1 MLLRMMKIVRVSPK
15 GWRTSLIFECKVT
28 VKNTKSFR
36 LRRFFLFLTKKNS
49 NFAYNFHIAH
59 YMAPRLHNI
68 TSHILHTLIVFV
80 LLVLVGCDGTRYVAD
95 GDYLLTSTHVTCEN
109 PRINLTTMDTYIRQ
123 RPNSKWLSS
132 LKMPLGFYSM
142 SGADTTKWI
151 NRTLRNWGQA
161 PVVYDSVLTARTV
174 EDITAAVRN
183 EGYLNAQVIPQLSAV
198 GKRMKVNYNIV
209 TGSPYVVRKIYY
221 NIDDPA
227 IDGLLA
233 DDDQLLDM
241 HSGQIFSVNQLGKNR
256 NRITD
261 YLNNHGYYLFNKEFI
276 SFDVDSSQMI
286 RTVDVTMNID
296 LYRRNNYQEYSPHPK
311 YRIRNVYFEGANTP
325 EFKLRPSVLEQNSF
339 IAPGA
344 PYSAADLQKT
354 YTRFSRLQAIRYTN
368 IHFDEN
374 PDSMYLDCHIQVS
387 PQKTHSI
394 QFQPEG
400 TNTAGDLGAAVS
412 LIYQN
417 RNVFHGS
424 ELLNVTARGAFEAI
438 RGLEGYQSHNYEEIG
453 LETSLAFPRFLFP
466 WMKKSFHRR
475 SSATSEILFSF
486 NRQNRPE
493 FQRRIF
499 TTAWRYKWS
508 NPQKHIQYK
517 VDAIDVNFISMPW
530 ISETF
535 KHDYLESESNRNAIL
550 RYNYEDLMIVKTGV
564 GFTYS
569 DRGRAVRL
577 NLETA
582 GNVLQFLASPLKFKK
597 NSEGQNTFLGIAYAQ
612 YVKGDA
618 DYTRLFALDDRSN
631 LAVHARLGVA
641 YPYGN
646 STILPFEKRY
656 FAGGSNS
663 VRGWSVRSL
672 GPGGYQRKDGRIDFI
687 NQTGDIKLEL
697 SAEMRSKLFWRF
709 QSAIFVDAGNIWTI
723 RKYEDQPDGQFKFDT
738 FMQQIAVAYGVGLR
752 LNFDYFVI
760 RLDMGMKA
768 VNPAYTTT
776 REHYPLVHP
785 RFSRDHAFHF
795 AVGFP
800 F

>member
-1 MLLRMMKIVRVSPK
+1 MAR
-15 GWRTSLIFECKVT
+15 
-28 VKNTKSFR
+28 R
-36 LRRFFLFLTKKNS
+36 LN
-49 NFAYNFHIAH
+49 
-59 YMAPRLHNI
+59 NI
-68 TSHILHTLIVFV
+68 TSHISYTLSVFV
-80 LLVLVGCDGTRYVAD
+80 LLALVGCDGTRYVAD
-95 GDYLLTSTHVTCEN
+95 GDCLLTSTHVSCEN

-132 LKMPLGFYSM
+132 LKVPLGFYSM

-151 NRTLRNWGQA
+151 NRTLRKWGQA
-161 PVVYDSVLTARTV
+161 PVVYDSILTARTV

-183 EGYLNAQVIPQLSAV
+183 EGYLNATVTPQLTQK
-198 GKRMKVNYNIV
+198 GKRIKVNYDIV
-209 TGSPYVVRKIYY
+209 TGSPYVVRKINYD
-221 NIDDPA
+221 IKDSVIGDMLVK
-227 IDGLLA
+227 DE
-233 DDDQLLDM
+233 QLLDM
-241 HSGQIFSVNQLGKNR
+241 HTGQIFSVNQLGRNR

-261 YLNNHGYYLFNKEFI
+261 YLNNHGYYQFNKEFI
-276 SFDVDSSQMI
+276 TFDVDSSQMN

-296 LYRRNNYQEYSPHPK
+296 LYRRNSYQEFSQHPLYSV
-311 YRIRNVYFEGANTP
+311 RNVYFEGANTP
-325 EFKLRPSVLEQNSF
+325 DFTLRRSVLEQNSF
-339 IAPGA
+339 IAPGK
-344 PYSAADLQKT
+344 PYSAADLQRT
-354 YTRFSRLQAIRYTN
+354 YTRFSRLQAVRYTN

-387 PQKTHSI
+387 PQKTNSI

-412 LIYQN
+412 LIYRN
-417 RNVFHGS
+417 RNIFHGS
-424 ELLNVTARGAFEAI
+424 ELLNVTARGAYEAI
-438 RGLEGYQSHNYEEIG
+438 RGLEGYQSHNYEEWG

-475 SSATSEILFSF
+475 SSATSEILFSY

-499 TTAWRYKWS
+499 TAAWRYKWN
-508 NPQKHIQYK
+508 NPRKHTQYK
-517 VDAIDVNFISMPW
+517 VDAIDINFISMPW

-535 KHDYLESESNRNAIL
+535 KHDYLDSVSNRNAIL
-550 RYNYEDLMIVKTGV
+550 RYNYENLMIMKAGI

-569 DRGRAVRL
+569 DKGKTIRL
-577 NLETA
+577 NLESA
-582 GNVLQFLASPLKFKK
+582 GNVLHLLSVPLKFRE
-597 NSEGQNTFLGIAYAQ
+597 NTEGQKTFVGIAYAQ
-612 YVKGDA
+612 YIKGDA

-631 LAVHARLGVA
+631 LAVHARLGIA

-646 STILPFEKRY
+646 SSILPFEKRY

-672 GPGGYQRKDGRIDFI
+672 GPGGYVRNDGRIDFI

-697 SAEMRSKLFWRF
+697 SAEMRSHLFWRF

-723 RKYEDQPDGQFKFDT
+723 RKYDDQPNGQFRFDT
-738 FMQQIAVAYGVGLR
+738 FMKQVAVAYGVGLR

-768 VNPAYTTT
+768 VNPAYTTS
-776 REHYPLVHP
+776 REHFPLVHP
-785 RFSRDHAFHF
+785 NFSRDHAFHF

>member
-1 MLLRMMKIVRVSPK
+1 M
-15 GWRTSLIFECKVT
+15 
-28 VKNTKSFR
+28 
-36 LRRFFLFLTKKNS
+36 
-49 NFAYNFHIAH
+49 YIAH
-59 YMAPRLHNI
+59 NMARCLNNI
-68 TSHILHTLIVFV
+68 TSHILYTIFVFV
-80 LLVLVGCDGTRYVAD
+80 LLALVGCDGTHYVAD
-95 GDYLLTSTHVTCEN
+95 GDYLLTSTHVSCEN

-132 LKMPLGFYSM
+132 LKVPLGFYSM
-142 SGADTTKWI
+142 SGVDTTKWI

-161 PVVYDSVLTARTV
+161 PVVYDSLLTARTV

-183 EGYLNAQVIPQLSAV
+183 EGYLNATVTPQLTKK
-198 GKRMKVNYNIV
+198 GKRIKVNYDIV
-209 TGSPYVVRKIYY
+209 TGSPYVVRKIKYD
-221 NIDDPA
+221 IKDP
-227 IDGLLA
+227 IIGDMLA
-233 DDDQLLDM
+233 KDEQLLDM
-241 HSGQIFSVNQLGKNR
+241 HTGQIFSVNQLGRNR

-261 YLNNHGYYLFNKEFI
+261 YLNNHGYYQFNKEFI
-276 SFDVDSSQMI
+276 TFDVDSSQMN
-286 RTVDVTMNID
+286 RMVDVTMNID
-296 LYRRNNYQEYSPHPK
+296 LYRRNSYQDFSLHPLYSV
-311 YRIRNVYFEGANTP
+311 RNVYFEGANTP
-325 EFKLRPSVLEQNSF
+325 DFTLRRSVLEQNSF
-339 IAPGA
+339 IASGK
-344 PYSAADLQKT
+344 PYSAADLQRT

-387 PQKTHSI
+387 PQKTNSI

-417 RNVFHGS
+417 RNIFHGS
-424 ELLNVTARGAFEAI
+424 ELLNVTARGAYEAI
-438 RGLEGYQSHNYEEIG
+438 RGLEGYQSHNYEEWG

-475 SSATSEILFSF
+475 SSATSEILFSY

-499 TTAWRYKWS
+499 TAAWRYKWN
-508 NPQKHIQYK
+508 NPRKHTQYK

-535 KHDYLESESNRNAIL
+535 KHDYLDSVSNRNAIL
-550 RYNYEDLMIVKTGV
+550 RYNYENLMIMKAGI

-569 DRGRAVRL
+569 DKGKTIRL
-577 NLETA
+577 NFESA
-582 GNVLQFLASPLKFKK
+582 GNVLHLLSAPLKFRE
-597 NSEGQNTFLGIAYAQ
+597 NDEGQNTFLGIAYAQ
-612 YVKGDA
+612 YIKGDV

-631 LAVHARLGVA
+631 LAVHARLGIA

-646 STILPFEKRY
+646 SSILPFEKRY

-672 GPGGYQRKDGRIDFI
+672 GPGGYVRNDGRIDFI

-697 SAEMRSKLFWRF
+697 SAEMRSHLFWRF

-723 RKYEDQPDGQFKFDT
+723 RKYDDQPDGQFRFDT
-738 FMQQIAVAYGVGLR
+738 FMKQIAVAYGIGLR

-768 VNPAYTTT
+768 VNPAYTTS
-776 REHYPLVHP
+776 REHFPLVHP
-785 RFSRDHAFHF
+785 NFSRDHAFHF

>member
-1 MLLRMMKIVRVSPK
+1 M
-15 GWRTSLIFECKVT
+15 
-28 VKNTKSFR
+28 
-36 LRRFFLFLTKKNS
+36 
-49 NFAYNFHIAH
+49 YIAH
-59 YMAPRLHNI
+59 NMARRLNNI
-68 TSHILHTLIVFV
+68 TSHILYTLFVFV
-80 LLVLVGCDGTRYVAD
+80 LLALVGCDGTRYVAD
-95 GDYLLTSTHVTCEN
+95 GDYLLTSTHVSCEN

-132 LKMPLGFYSM
+132 LKVPLGFYSM
-142 SGADTTKWI
+142 SGVDTTKWI

-161 PVVYDSVLTARTV
+161 PVVYDSLLTARTV

-183 EGYLNAQVIPQLSAV
+183 EGYLNATVTPQLTKK
-198 GKRMKVNYNIV
+198 GKRIKVNYDIV
-209 TGSPYVVRKIYY
+209 TGSPYVVRKIKYD
-221 NIDDPA
+221 IKDP
-227 IDGLLA
+227 IIGDMLA
-233 DDDQLLDM
+233 KDEQLLDM
-241 HSGQIFSVNQLGKNR
+241 HTGQIFSVNQLGRNR

-261 YLNNHGYYLFNKEFI
+261 YLNNHGYYQFNKEFI
-276 SFDVDSSQMI
+276 TFDVDSSQMN

-296 LYRRNNYQEYSPHPK
+296 LYRRNSYQDFSLHPLYSV
-311 YRIRNVYFEGANTP
+311 RNVYFEGANTP
-325 EFKLRPSVLEQNSF
+325 DFTLRRSVLEQNSF
-339 IAPGA
+339 IASGK
-344 PYSAADLQKT
+344 PYSAADLQRT

-387 PQKTHSI
+387 PQKTNSI

-417 RNVFHGS
+417 RNIFHGS
-424 ELLNVTARGAFEAI
+424 ELLNVTARGAYEAI
-438 RGLEGYQSHNYEEIG
+438 RGLEGYQSHNYEEWG

-475 SSATSEILFSF
+475 SSATSEILFSY

-499 TTAWRYKWS
+499 TAAWRYKWN
-508 NPQKHIQYK
+508 NPRKHTQYK

-535 KHDYLESESNRNAIL
+535 KHDYLDSVSNRNAIL
-550 RYNYEDLMIVKTGV
+550 RYNYENLMIMKAGI

-569 DRGRAVRL
+569 DKGKTIRL
-577 NLETA
+577 NFESA
-582 GNVLQFLASPLKFKK
+582 GNVLHLLSAPLKFRE
-597 NSEGQNTFLGIAYAQ
+597 NDEGQNTFLGIAYAQ
-612 YVKGDA
+612 YIKGDV

-631 LAVHARLGVA
+631 LAVHARLGIA

-646 STILPFEKRY
+646 SSILPFEKRY

-672 GPGGYQRKDGRIDFI
+672 GPGGYVRNDGRIDFI

-697 SAEMRSKLFWRF
+697 SAEMRSHLFWRF

-723 RKYEDQPDGQFKFDT
+723 RKYDDQPDGQFRFDT
-738 FMQQIAVAYGVGLR
+738 FMKQIAVAYGIGLR

-768 VNPAYTTT
+768 VNPAYTTS
-776 REHYPLVHP
+776 REHFPLVHP
-785 RFSRDHAFHF
+785 SFSRDHAFHF

>member
-1 MLLRMMKIVRVSPK
+1 M
-15 GWRTSLIFECKVT
+15 
-28 VKNTKSFR
+28 
-36 LRRFFLFLTKKNS
+36 
-49 NFAYNFHIAH
+49 YIAH
-59 YMAPRLHNI
+59 NMARRLNNI
-68 TSHILHTLIVFV
+68 TSHILYTLFVFV
-80 LLVLVGCDGTRYVAD
+80 LLALVGCDGTRYVAD
-95 GDYLLTSTHVTCEN
+95 GDYLLTSTHVSCEN

-132 LKMPLGFYSM
+132 LKVPLGFYSM
-142 SGADTTKWI
+142 SGVDTTKWI

-161 PVVYDSVLTARTV
+161 PVVYDSLLTARTV

-183 EGYLNAQVIPQLSAV
+183 EGYLNATVTPQLTKK
-198 GKRMKVNYNIV
+198 GKRIKVNYDIV
-209 TGSPYVVRKIYY
+209 TGSPYVVRKIKYD
-221 NIDDPA
+221 IKDP
-227 IDGLLA
+227 IIGDMLA
-233 DDDQLLDM
+233 KDEQLLDM
-241 HSGQIFSVNQLGKNR
+241 HTGQIFSVNQLGRNR

-261 YLNNHGYYLFNKEFI
+261 YLNNHGYYQFNKEFI
-276 SFDVDSSQMI
+276 TFDVDSSQMN

-296 LYRRNNYQEYSPHPK
+296 LYRRNSYQDFSLHPLYSV
-311 YRIRNVYFEGANTP
+311 RNVYFEGANTP
-325 EFKLRPSVLEQNSF
+325 DFTLRRSVLEQNSF
-339 IAPGA
+339 IASGK
-344 PYSAADLQKT
+344 PYSAADLQRT

-387 PQKTHSI
+387 PQKTNSI
-394 QFQPEG
+394 QVQPEG

-417 RNVFHGS
+417 RNIFHGS
-424 ELLNVTARGAFEAI
+424 ELLNVTARGAYEAI
-438 RGLEGYQSHNYEEIG
+438 RGLEGYQSHNYEEWG

-475 SSATSEILFSF
+475 SSATSEILFSY

-499 TTAWRYKWS
+499 TAAWRYKWN
-508 NPQKHIQYK
+508 NPRKHTQYK

-535 KHDYLESESNRNAIL
+535 KHDYLDSVSNRNAIL
-550 RYNYEDLMIVKTGV
+550 RYNYENLMIMKAGI

-569 DRGRAVRL
+569 DKGKTIRL
-577 NLETA
+577 NFESA
-582 GNVLQFLASPLKFKK
+582 GNVLHLLSAPLKFRE
-597 NSEGQNTFLGIAYAQ
+597 NDEGQNTFLGIAYAQ
-612 YVKGDA
+612 YIKGDV

-631 LAVHARLGVA
+631 LAVHARLGIA

-646 STILPFEKRY
+646 SSILPFEKRY

-672 GPGGYQRKDGRIDFI
+672 GPGGYVRNDGRIDFI

-697 SAEMRSKLFWRF
+697 SAEMRSHLFWRF

-723 RKYEDQPDGQFKFDT
+723 RKYDDQPDGQFRFDT
-738 FMQQIAVAYGVGLR
+738 FMKQIAVAYGIGLR

-768 VNPAYTTT
+768 VNPAYTTS
-776 REHYPLVHP
+776 REHFPLVHP
-785 RFSRDHAFHF
+785 NFSRDHAFHF

>member
-1 MLLRMMKIVRVSPK
+1 M
-15 GWRTSLIFECKVT
+15 
-28 VKNTKSFR
+28 
-36 LRRFFLFLTKKNS
+36 
-49 NFAYNFHIAH
+49 YIAH
-59 YMAPRLHNI
+59 NMARRLNNI
-68 TSHILHTLIVFV
+68 TSHILYTLFVFV
-80 LLVLVGCDGTRYVAD
+80 LLALVGCDGTRYVAD
-95 GDYLLTSTHVTCEN
+95 GDYLLTSTHVSCEN

-132 LKMPLGFYSM
+132 LKVPLGFYSM
-142 SGADTTKWI
+142 SGVDTTKWI

-161 PVVYDSVLTARTV
+161 PVVYDSLLTARTV

-183 EGYLNAQVIPQLSAV
+183 EGYLNATVTPQLTKK
-198 GKRMKVNYNIV
+198 GKRIKVNYDIV
-209 TGSPYVVRKIYY
+209 TGSPYVVRKIKYD
-221 NIDDPA
+221 IKDP
-227 IDGLLA
+227 IIGDMLA
-233 DDDQLLDM
+233 KDEQLLDM
-241 HSGQIFSVNQLGKNR
+241 HTGQIFSVNQLGRDR

-261 YLNNHGYYLFNKEFI
+261 YLNNHGYYQFNKEFI
-276 SFDVDSSQMI
+276 TFDVDSSQMN

-296 LYRRNNYQEYSPHPK
+296 LYRRNSYQDFSLHPLYSV
-311 YRIRNVYFEGANTP
+311 RNVYFEGANTP
-325 EFKLRPSVLEQNSF
+325 DFTLRRSVLEQNSF
-339 IAPGA
+339 IASGK
-344 PYSAADLQKT
+344 PYSAADLQRT

-387 PQKTHSI
+387 PQKTNSI

-417 RNVFHGS
+417 RNIFHGS
-424 ELLNVTARGAFEAI
+424 ELLNVTARGAYEAI
-438 RGLEGYQSHNYEEIG
+438 RGLEGYQSHNYEEWG

-475 SSATSEILFSF
+475 SSATSEILFSY

-499 TTAWRYKWS
+499 TAAWRYKWN
-508 NPQKHIQYK
+508 NPRKHTQYK

-535 KHDYLESESNRNAIL
+535 KHDYLDSVSNRNAIL
-550 RYNYEDLMIVKTGV
+550 RYNYENLMIMKAGI

-569 DRGRAVRL
+569 DKGKTIRL
-577 NLETA
+577 NLESA
-582 GNVLQFLASPLKFKK
+582 GNVLHLLSAPLKFRE
-597 NSEGQNTFLGIAYAQ
+597 NDEGQNTFLGIAYAQ
-612 YVKGDA
+612 YIKGDV

-631 LAVHARLGVA
+631 LAVHARLGIA

-646 STILPFEKRY
+646 SSILPFEKRY

-672 GPGGYQRKDGRIDFI
+672 GPGGYVRNDGRIDFI

-697 SAEMRSKLFWRF
+697 SAEMRSHLFWRF

-723 RKYEDQPDGQFKFDT
+723 RKYDDQPDGQFRFDT
-738 FMQQIAVAYGVGLR
+738 FMKQIAVAYGIGLR

-760 RLDMGMKA
+760 RLDLGMKA
-768 VNPAYTTT
+768 VNPAYTTS
-776 REHYPLVHP
+776 REHFPLVHP
-785 RFSRDHAFHF
+785 NFSRDHAFHF

>member
-1 MLLRMMKIVRVSPK
+1 M
-15 GWRTSLIFECKVT
+15 
-28 VKNTKSFR
+28 
-36 LRRFFLFLTKKNS
+36 
-49 NFAYNFHIAH
+49 YIAH
-59 YMAPRLHNI
+59 NMARRLHNI
-68 TSHILHTLIVFV
+68 KSNISYTFLVFV

-95 GDYLLTSTHVTCEN
+95 GDYLLTSARVSCEN

-123 RPNSKWLSS
+123 RPNSKWLST
-132 LKMPLGFYSM
+132 LKVPLGFYSM

-161 PVVYDSVLTARTV
+161 PVVFDSVLTARTV

-183 EGYLNAQVIPQLSAV
+183 EGYLNAQVVPQLSAV
-198 GKRMKVNYNIV
+198 GKRMKVNYDIE
-209 TGSPYVVRKIYY
+209 TGSPYVVRKISH
-221 NIDDPA
+221 NIEDPA
-227 IDGLLA
+227 IETLLMQNK
-233 DDDQLLDM
+233 QLLDM
-241 HSGQIFSVNQLGKNR
+241 HSGQIFSVNQLGRNR
-256 NRITD
+256 NRITE

-276 SFDVDSSQMI
+276 SFDVDSSQMN
-286 RTVDVTMNID
+286 RTVDVTMNIE
-296 LYRRNNYQEYSPHPK
+296 LYRRNSYQKLSQHPI
-311 YRIRNVYFEGANTP
+311 YRVRNVYFEGANTP
-325 EFKLRPSVLEQNSF
+325 DFKLRRSVLEQNSF
-339 IAPGA
+339 IAPGQ

-354 YTRFSRLQAIRYTN
+354 YTRFSRLQAIRYTS

-374 PDSMYLDCHIQVS
+374 PDSLYLDCHIQVS
-387 PQKTHSI
+387 PQKTNSI

-424 ELLNVTARGAFEAI
+424 ELLNVTARGAYEAI
-438 RGLEGYQSHNYEEIG
+438 RGLEGYQSHDYEELG

-499 TTAWRYKWS
+499 TAAWRYKWS

-535 KHDYLESESNRNAIL
+535 KHDYLDSVSNRNAIL
-550 RYNYEDLMIVKTGV
+550 RYNYENLMIMKTGI
-564 GFTYS
+564 GLTYS
-569 DRGRAVRL
+569 DRDKTIRL

-582 GNVLQFLASPLKFKK
+582 GNFLHLLAGPLKFKK
-597 NSEGQNTFLGIAYAQ
+597 NEDGQNMALGIAYAQ

-618 DYTRLFALDDRSN
+618 DYSRLFALDDRNN
-631 LAVHARLGVA
+631 LAVHARLGIA

-672 GPGGYQRKDGRIDFI
+672 GPGGYTGKDGRIDFI
-687 NQTGDIKLEL
+687 NQTGDIKLEF
-697 SAEMRSKLFWRF
+697 STEMRSKLFWRF
-709 QSAIFVDAGNIWTI
+709 QGAIFVDAGNIWTI
-723 RKYEDQPDGQFKFDT
+723 REYQDQPDGQFKFDT
-738 FMQQIAVAYGVGLR
+738 FWKQIAVAYGVGLR
-752 LNFDYFVI
+752 LNFDYFVV

-776 REHYPLVHP
+776 REHFPLVHP
-785 RFSRDHAFHF
+785 KFSRDHAFHF

>member
-1 MLLRMMKIVRVSPK
+1 M
-15 GWRTSLIFECKVT
+15 
-28 VKNTKSFR
+28 
-36 LRRFFLFLTKKNS
+36 
-49 NFAYNFHIAH
+49 YIAH
-59 YMAPRLHNI
+59 NMARRLNNI
-68 TSHILHTLIVFV
+68 TSHILYTLFVFV
-80 LLVLVGCDGTRYVAD
+80 LLALVGCDGTRYVAD
-95 GDYLLTSTHVTCEN
+95 GDYLLTSTHVSCEN

-132 LKMPLGFYSM
+132 LKVPLGFYSM
-142 SGADTTKWI
+142 SGVDTTKWI

-161 PVVYDSVLTARTV
+161 PVVYDSLLTARTV

-183 EGYLNAQVIPQLSAV
+183 EGYLNATVTPQLTKK
-198 GKRMKVNYNIV
+198 GKRIKVNYDIV
-209 TGSPYVVRKIYY
+209 TGSPYVVRKIKYD
-221 NIDDPA
+221 IKDP
-227 IDGLLA
+227 IIGDMLA
-233 DDDQLLDM
+233 KDEQLLDM
-241 HSGQIFSVNQLGKNR
+241 HTGQIFSVNQLGRNR

-261 YLNNHGYYLFNKEFI
+261 YLNNHGYYQFNKEFI
-276 SFDVDSSQMI
+276 TFDVDSSQMN

-296 LYRRNNYQEYSPHPK
+296 LYRRNSYQDFSLHPLYSV
-311 YRIRNVYFEGANTP
+311 RNVYFEGANTP
-325 EFKLRPSVLEQNSF
+325 DFTLRRSVLEQNSF
-339 IAPGA
+339 IASGK
-344 PYSAADLQKT
+344 PYSAADLQRT

-387 PQKTHSI
+387 PQKTNSI

-417 RNVFHGS
+417 RNIFHGS
-424 ELLNVTARGAFEAI
+424 ELLNVTARGAYEAI
-438 RGLEGYQSHNYEEIG
+438 RGLEGYQSHNYEEWG

-475 SSATSEILFSF
+475 SSATSEILFSY

-499 TTAWRYKWS
+499 TAAWRYKWN
-508 NPQKHIQYK
+508 NPRKHTQYK

-535 KHDYLESESNRNAIL
+535 KHDYLDSVSNRNAIL
-550 RYNYEDLMIVKTGV
+550 RYNYENLMIMKAGI

-569 DRGRAVRL
+569 DKGKTIRL
-577 NLETA
+577 NFESA
-582 GNVLQFLASPLKFKK
+582 GNVLHLLSAPLKFRE
-597 NSEGQNTFLGIAYAQ
+597 NDEGQNTFLGIAYAQ
-612 YVKGDA
+612 YIKGDV

-631 LAVHARLGVA
+631 LAVHARLGIA

-646 STILPFEKRY
+646 SSILPFEKRY

-672 GPGGYQRKDGRIDFI
+672 GPGGYVRNDGRIDFI

-697 SAEMRSKLFWRF
+697 SAEMRSHLFWRF

-723 RKYEDQPDGQFKFDT
+723 RKYDDQPDGQFRFDT
-738 FMQQIAVAYGVGLR
+738 FMKQIAVAYGIGLR

-768 VNPAYTTT
+768 VNPAYTTS
-776 REHYPLVHP
+776 REHFPLVHP
-785 RFSRDHAFHF
+785 NFSRDHAFHF

>member
-1 MLLRMMKIVRVSPK
+1 M
-15 GWRTSLIFECKVT
+15 
-28 VKNTKSFR
+28 
-36 LRRFFLFLTKKNS
+36 
-49 NFAYNFHIAH
+49 YIAH
-59 YMAPRLHNI
+59 NMARRLNNI
-68 TSHILHTLIVFV
+68 TSHILYTLFVFV
-80 LLVLVGCDGTRYVAD
+80 LLALVGCDGTRYVAD
-95 GDYLLTSTHVTCEN
+95 GDYLLTSTHVSCEN

-132 LKMPLGFYSM
+132 LKVPLGFYSM
-142 SGADTTKWI
+142 SGVDTTKWI

-161 PVVYDSVLTARTV
+161 PVVYDSLLTARTV

-183 EGYLNAQVIPQLSAV
+183 EGYLNATVTPQLTKK
-198 GKRMKVNYNIV
+198 GKRIKVNYGIV
-209 TGSPYVVRKIYY
+209 TGSPYVVRKIKYD
-221 NIDDPA
+221 IKDP
-227 IDGLLA
+227 IIGDMLA
-233 DDDQLLDM
+233 KDEQLLDM
-241 HSGQIFSVNQLGKNR
+241 HTGQIFSVNQLGRDR

-261 YLNNHGYYLFNKEFI
+261 YLNNHGYYQFNKEFI
-276 SFDVDSSQMI
+276 TFDVDSSQMN

-296 LYRRNNYQEYSPHPK
+296 LYRRNSYQDFSLHPLYSV
-311 YRIRNVYFEGANTP
+311 RNVYFEGANTP
-325 EFKLRPSVLEQNSF
+325 DFTLRRSVLEQNSF
-339 IAPGA
+339 IASGK
-344 PYSAADLQKT
+344 PYSAADLQRT

-387 PQKTHSI
+387 PQKTNSI

-417 RNVFHGS
+417 RNIFHGS
-424 ELLNVTARGAFEAI
+424 ELLNVTARGAYEAI
-438 RGLEGYQSHNYEEIG
+438 RGLEGYQSHNYEEWG

-475 SSATSEILFSF
+475 SSATSEILFSY

-499 TTAWRYKWS
+499 TAAWRYKWN
-508 NPQKHIQYK
+508 NPRKHTQYK

-535 KHDYLESESNRNAIL
+535 KHDYLDSVSNRNAIL
-550 RYNYEDLMIVKTGV
+550 RYNYENLMIMKAGI

-569 DRGRAVRL
+569 DKGKTIRL
-577 NLETA
+577 NFESA
-582 GNVLQFLASPLKFKK
+582 GNVLHLLSAPLKFRE
-597 NSEGQNTFLGIAYAQ
+597 NDEGQNTFLGIAYAQ
-612 YVKGDA
+612 YIKGDV

-631 LAVHARLGVA
+631 LAVHARLGIA

-646 STILPFEKRY
+646 SSILPFEKRY

-672 GPGGYQRKDGRIDFI
+672 GPGGYVRNDGRIDFI

-697 SAEMRSKLFWRF
+697 SAEMRSHLFWRF

-723 RKYEDQPDGQFKFDT
+723 RKYDDQPDGQFRFDT
-738 FMQQIAVAYGVGLR
+738 FMKQIAVAYGIGLR

-768 VNPAYTTT
+768 VNPAYTTS
-776 REHYPLVHP
+776 REHFPLVHSN
-785 RFSRDHAFHF
+785 FSRDHAFHF

>member
-1 MLLRMMKIVRVSPK
+1 M
-15 GWRTSLIFECKVT
+15 
-28 VKNTKSFR
+28 
-36 LRRFFLFLTKKNS
+36 
-49 NFAYNFHIAH
+49 YIAH
-59 YMAPRLHNI
+59 NMARRLNNI
-68 TSHILHTLIVFV
+68 TSHILYTLFVFV
-80 LLVLVGCDGTRYVAD
+80 LLALVGCDGTRYVAD
-95 GDYLLTSTHVTCEN
+95 GDYLLTSTHVSCEN

-132 LKMPLGFYSM
+132 LKVPLGFYSM
-142 SGADTTKWI
+142 SGVDTTKWI

-161 PVVYDSVLTARTV
+161 PVVYDSLLTARTV

-183 EGYLNAQVIPQLSAV
+183 EGYLNATVTPQLTKK
-198 GKRMKVNYNIV
+198 GKRIKVNYDIV
-209 TGSPYVVRKIYY
+209 TGSPYVVRKIKYD
-221 NIDDPA
+221 IKDP
-227 IDGLLA
+227 IIGDMLA
-233 DDDQLLDM
+233 KDEQLLDM
-241 HSGQIFSVNQLGKNR
+241 HTGQIFSVNQLGRNR

-261 YLNNHGYYLFNKEFI
+261 YLNNHGYYQFNKEFI
-276 SFDVDSSQMI
+276 TFDVDSSQMN

-296 LYRRNNYQEYSPHPK
+296 LYRRNSYQDFSLHPLYSV
-311 YRIRNVYFEGANTP
+311 RNVYFEGANTP
-325 EFKLRPSVLEQNSF
+325 DFTLRRSVLEQNSF
-339 IAPGA
+339 IASGK
-344 PYSAADLQKT
+344 PYSAADLQRT

-387 PQKTHSI
+387 PQKTNSI

-417 RNVFHGS
+417 RNIFHGS
-424 ELLNVTARGAFEAI
+424 ELLNVTARGAYEAI
-438 RGLEGYQSHNYEEIG
+438 RGLEGYQSHNYEEWG

-475 SSATSEILFSF
+475 SSATSEILFSY

-499 TTAWRYKWS
+499 TAAWRYKWN
-508 NPQKHIQYK
+508 NPRKHTQYK

-535 KHDYLESESNRNAIL
+535 KHDYLDSVSNRNAIL
-550 RYNYEDLMIVKTGV
+550 RYNYENLMIMKAGI

-569 DRGRAVRL
+569 DKGKTIRL
-577 NLETA
+577 NFESA
-582 GNVLQFLASPLKFKK
+582 GNVLHLLSAPLKFRE
-597 NSEGQNTFLGIAYAQ
+597 NDEGQNTFLGIAYAQ
-612 YVKGDA
+612 YIKGDV

-631 LAVHARLGVA
+631 LAVHARLGIA

-646 STILPFEKRY
+646 SSILPFEKRY

-672 GPGGYQRKDGRIDFI
+672 GPGGYVRNDGRIDFI

-697 SAEMRSKLFWRF
+697 SAEMRSHLFWRF
-709 QSAIFVDAGNIWTI
+709 QSAIFVDARNIWTI
-723 RKYEDQPDGQFKFDT
+723 RKYDDQPDGQFRFDT
-738 FMQQIAVAYGVGLR
+738 FMKQIAVAYGIGLR

-768 VNPAYTTT
+768 VNPAYTTSH
-776 REHYPLVHP
+776 EHFPLVHP
-785 RFSRDHAFHF
+785 NFSRDHAFHF

>member
-1 MLLRMMKIVRVSPK
+1 M
-15 GWRTSLIFECKVT
+15 
-28 VKNTKSFR
+28 
-36 LRRFFLFLTKKNS
+36 
-49 NFAYNFHIAH
+49 YIAH
-59 YMAPRLHNI
+59 NMARRLNNI
-68 TSHILHTLIVFV
+68 TSYILYTLFVFV
-80 LLVLVGCDGTRYVAD
+80 LLALVGCDGTRYVAD
-95 GDYLLTSTHVTCEN
+95 GDYLLTSTHVSCEN
-109 PRINLTTMDTYIRQ
+109 PRINITTMDTYIRQ

-132 LKMPLGFYSM
+132 LKVPLGFYSM
-142 SGADTTKWI
+142 SGVDTTKWI

-161 PVVYDSVLTARTV
+161 PVVYDSLLTARTV

-183 EGYLNAQVIPQLSAV
+183 EGYLNATVTPQLTKK
-198 GKRMKVNYNIV
+198 GKRIKVNYDIV
-209 TGSPYVVRKIYY
+209 TGSPYVVRKIKYD
-221 NIDDPA
+221 IKDP
-227 IDGLLA
+227 IIGDMLA
-233 DDDQLLDM
+233 KDEQLLDM
-241 HSGQIFSVNQLGKNR
+241 HIGQIFSVNQLGRNR

-261 YLNNHGYYLFNKEFI
+261 YLNNHGYYQFNKEFI
-276 SFDVDSSQMI
+276 TFDVDSSQMN

-296 LYRRNNYQEYSPHPK
+296 LYRRNSYQDFSLHPLYSV
-311 YRIRNVYFEGANTP
+311 RNVYFEGANTP
-325 EFKLRPSVLEQNSF
+325 DFTLRRSVLEQNSF
-339 IAPGA
+339 IASGK
-344 PYSAADLQKT
+344 PYSAADLQRT

-387 PQKTHSI
+387 PQKTNSI

-417 RNVFHGS
+417 RNIFHGS
-424 ELLNVTARGAFEAI
+424 ELLNVTARGAYEAI
-438 RGLEGYQSHNYEEIG
+438 RGLEGYQSHNYEEWG

-475 SSATSEILFSF
+475 SSATSEILFSY

-499 TTAWRYKWS
+499 TAAWRYKWN
-508 NPQKHIQYK
+508 NPRKHTQYK

-535 KHDYLESESNRNAIL
+535 KHDYLDSVSNRNAIL
-550 RYNYEDLMIVKTGV
+550 RYNYENLMIMKAGI

-569 DRGRAVRL
+569 DKGKTIRL
-577 NLETA
+577 NFESA
-582 GNVLQFLASPLKFKK
+582 GNVLHLLSAPLKFRE
-597 NSEGQNTFLGIAYAQ
+597 NDEGQNTFLGIAYAQ
-612 YVKGDA
+612 YIKGDV

-631 LAVHARLGVA
+631 LAVHARLGIA

-646 STILPFEKRY
+646 SSILPFEKRY

-672 GPGGYQRKDGRIDFI
+672 GPGGYVRNDGRIDFI

-697 SAEMRSKLFWRF
+697 SAEMRSHLFWRF

-723 RKYEDQPDGQFKFDT
+723 RKYDDQPDGQFRFDT
-738 FMQQIAVAYGVGLR
+738 FMKQIAVAYGIGLR

-768 VNPAYTTT
+768 VNPAYTTSH
-776 REHYPLVHP
+776 EHFPLVHP
-785 RFSRDHAFHF
+785 NFSRDHAFHF

>member
-1 MLLRMMKIVRVSPK
+1 M
-15 GWRTSLIFECKVT
+15 
-28 VKNTKSFR
+28 
-36 LRRFFLFLTKKNS
+36 
-49 NFAYNFHIAH
+49 YIAH
-59 YMAPRLHNI
+59 NMARRLNNI
-68 TSHILHTLIVFV
+68 TSHILYTLFVFV
-80 LLVLVGCDGTRYVAD
+80 LLALVGCDGTRYVAD
-95 GDYLLTSTHVTCEN
+95 GDYLLTSTHVSCEN

-132 LKMPLGFYSM
+132 LKVPLGFYSM
-142 SGADTTKWI
+142 SGVDTTKWI

-161 PVVYDSVLTARTV
+161 PVVYDSLLTARTV

-183 EGYLNAQVIPQLSAV
+183 EGYLNATVTPQLTKK
-198 GKRMKVNYNIV
+198 GKRIKVNYDIV
-209 TGSPYVVRKIYY
+209 TGSPYVVRKIKYD
-221 NIDDPA
+221 IKDP
-227 IDGLLA
+227 IIGDMLA
-233 DDDQLLDM
+233 KDEQLLDM
-241 HSGQIFSVNQLGKNR
+241 HTGQIFSVNQLGRNR

-261 YLNNHGYYLFNKEFI
+261 YLNNHGYYQFNKEFI
-276 SFDVDSSQMI
+276 TFDVDSSQMN

-296 LYRRNNYQEYSPHPK
+296 LYRRNSYQDFSLHPLYSV
-311 YRIRNVYFEGANTP
+311 RNVYFEGANTP
-325 EFKLRPSVLEQNSF
+325 DFTLRRSVLEQNSF
-339 IAPGA
+339 IASGK
-344 PYSAADLQKT
+344 PYSAADLQRT

-387 PQKTHSI
+387 PQKTNSI

-417 RNVFHGS
+417 RNIFHGS
-424 ELLNVTARGAFEAI
+424 ELLNVTARGAYEAI
-438 RGLEGYQSHNYEEIG
+438 RGLEGYQSHNYEEWG

-475 SSATSEILFSF
+475 SSATSEILFSY

-499 TTAWRYKWS
+499 TAAWRYKWN
-508 NPQKHIQYK
+508 NPRKHTQYK

-535 KHDYLESESNRNAIL
+535 KHDYLDSVSNRNAIL
-550 RYNYEDLMIVKTGV
+550 RYNYENLMIMKAGI

-569 DRGRAVRL
+569 DKGKTIRL
-577 NLETA
+577 NFESA
-582 GNVLQFLASPLKFKK
+582 GNVLHLLSAPLKFRE
-597 NSEGQNTFLGIAYAQ
+597 NDEGQNTFLGIAYAQ
-612 YVKGDA
+612 YIKGDV

-631 LAVHARLGVA
+631 LAVHARLGIA

-646 STILPFEKRY
+646 SSILPFEKRY

-672 GPGGYQRKDGRIDFI
+672 GPGGYVRNDGRIDFI

-697 SAEMRSKLFWRF
+697 SAEMRSHLFWRF

-723 RKYEDQPDGQFKFDT
+723 RKYDDQPDGQFRFDT
-738 FMQQIAVAYGVGLR
+738 FMKQIAVAYGIGLR

-768 VNPAYTTT
+768 VNPAYTTSH
-776 REHYPLVHP
+776 EHFPLVHP
-785 RFSRDHAFHF
+785 NFSRDHAFHF

>member
-1 MLLRMMKIVRVSPK
+1 M
-15 GWRTSLIFECKVT
+15 
-28 VKNTKSFR
+28 
-36 LRRFFLFLTKKNS
+36 
-49 NFAYNFHIAH
+49 YIAH
-59 YMAPRLHNI
+59 NMARRLNNI
-68 TSHILHTLIVFV
+68 TSHILYTLFVFV
-80 LLVLVGCDGTRYVAD
+80 LLALVGCDGTRYVAD
-95 GDYLLTSTHVTCEN
+95 GDYLLTSTHVSCEN

-132 LKMPLGFYSM
+132 LKVPLGFYSM
-142 SGADTTKWI
+142 SGVDTTKWI

-161 PVVYDSVLTARTV
+161 PVVYDSLLTARTV

-183 EGYLNAQVIPQLSAV
+183 EGYLNATVTPQLTKK
-198 GKRMKVNYNIV
+198 GKRIKVNYDIV
-209 TGSPYVVRKIYY
+209 TGSPYVVRKIKYD
-221 NIDDPA
+221 IKDP
-227 IDGLLA
+227 IIGDMLA
-233 DDDQLLDM
+233 KDEQLLDM
-241 HSGQIFSVNQLGKNR
+241 HTGQIFSVNQLGRNR

-261 YLNNHGYYLFNKEFI
+261 YLNNHGYYQFNKEFI
-276 SFDVDSSQMI
+276 TFDVDSSQMN

-296 LYRRNNYQEYSPHPK
+296 LYRRNSYQDFSLHPLYSV
-311 YRIRNVYFEGANTP
+311 RNVYFEGANTP
-325 EFKLRPSVLEQNSF
+325 DFTLRRSVLEQNSF
-339 IAPGA
+339 IASGK
-344 PYSAADLQKT
+344 PYSAADLQRT

-387 PQKTHSI
+387 PQKTNSI

-417 RNVFHGS
+417 RNIFHGS
-424 ELLNVTARGAFEAI
+424 ELLNVTARGAYEAI
-438 RGLEGYQSHNYEEIG
+438 RGLEGYQSHNYEEWG

-475 SSATSEILFSF
+475 SSATSEILFSY

-499 TTAWRYKWS
+499 TAAWRYKWN
-508 NPQKHIQYK
+508 NPRKHTQYK

-535 KHDYLESESNRNAIL
+535 KHDYLDSVSNRNAIL
-550 RYNYEDLMIVKTGV
+550 RYNYENLMIMKAGI

-569 DRGRAVRL
+569 DKGKTIRL
-577 NLETA
+577 NFESA
-582 GNVLQFLASPLKFKK
+582 GNVLHLLSAPLKFRE
-597 NSEGQNTFLGIAYAQ
+597 NDEGQNTFLGIAYAQ
-612 YVKGDA
+612 YIKGDV

-631 LAVHARLGVA
+631 LAVHARLGIA

-646 STILPFEKRY
+646 SSILPFEKRY

-672 GPGGYQRKDGRIDFI
+672 GPGGYVRNDGRIDFI

-697 SAEMRSKLFWRF
+697 SAEMRSHLFWRF

-723 RKYEDQPDGQFKFDT
+723 RKYDDQPDGQFRFDT
-738 FMQQIAVAYGVGLR
+738 FMKQIAVAYGIGLR

-760 RLDMGMKA
+760 RLDMGMKS
-768 VNPAYTTT
+768 VNPAYTTS
-776 REHYPLVHP
+776 REHFPLVHP
-785 RFSRDHAFHF
+785 NFSRDHAFHF

>member
-1 MLLRMMKIVRVSPK
+1 MI
-15 GWRTSLIFECKVT
+15 LIFECKVT
-28 VKNTKSFR
+28 VKIAKSFR
-36 LRRFFLFLTKKNS
+36 LYVFFLLLTKKNS
-49 NFAYNFHIAH
+49 NFAYYMYIAH
-59 YMAPRLHNI
+59 NMAKRLHNI
-68 TSHILHTLIVFV
+68 TLYVSYIFILFFLLI
-80 LLVLVGCDGTRYVAD
+80 LAGCDGTRYVAD
-95 GDYLLTSTHVTCEN
+95 GDYLLTSSHVTCEN
-109 PRINLTTMDTYIRQ
+109 PRINLATMDTYIRQ
-123 RPNSKWLSS
+123 RPNSKWLST
-132 LKMPLGFYSM
+132 LKVPLGFYSM

-174 EDITAAVRN
+174 EDLTAAVRN
-183 EGYLNAQVIPQLSAV
+183 EGFLDVKVVPQLTV
-198 GKRMKVNYNIV
+198 KGKRMKVNYAIA
-209 TGSPYVVRKIYY
+209 TGSPYVVRKINY
-221 NIDDPA
+221 NIEDPA
-227 IDGLLA
+227 IDAMLA
-233 DDDQLLDM
+233 KDNQLFDM
-241 HSGQIFSVNQLGKNR
+241 HSGQVFSVNQLGKNR

-261 YLNNHGYYLFNKEFI
+261 YLTNHGYYQFNKEFI
-276 SFDVDSSQMI
+276 NFDVDSSQMN

-296 LYRRNNYQEYSPHPK
+296 LYRRNSYQAPSLHPL
-311 YRIRNVYFEGANTP
+311 YRVRNVSFEGTNTP
-325 EFKLRPSVLEQNSF
+325 DFKLRQSVLEQNSF
-339 IAPGA
+339 IAPGQH
-344 PYSAADLQKT
+344 YSAADLQKT
-354 YTRFSRLQAIRYTN
+354 YTRFSRLQAVRYTN

-374 PDSMYLDCHIQVS
+374 PDSLYLDCHIQVS
-387 PQKTHSI
+387 PQKTNSI

-424 ELLNVTARGAFEAI
+424 ELLNVTARGAYEAI
-438 RGLEGYQSHNYEEIG
+438 RGLEGYQSHDYEELG

-475 SSATSEILFSF
+475 SSAISEILFSY

-499 TTAWRYKWS
+499 TAAWRYKWN
-508 NPQKHIQYK
+508 NPRKHTQYK

-535 KHDYLESESNRNAIL
+535 KHDYLDSVSNRNAIL
-550 RYNYEDLMIVKTGV
+550 RYNYEDLMIMKAGI

-569 DRGRAVRL
+569 DKDRTIRL

-582 GNVLQFLASPLKFKK
+582 GNFLHLLARPLKFRE
-597 NSEGQNTFLGIAYAQ
+597 NNEGQNTFLGIAYAQ

-631 LAVHARLGVA
+631 LAVHARLGIA

-646 STILPFEKRY
+646 SSILPFEKRY

-663 VRGWSVRSL
+663 VRGWSIRSL
-672 GPGGYQRKDGRIDFI
+672 GPGGYTGKDGRIDFI
-687 NQTGDIKLEL
+687 NQTGDIKLEF
-697 SAEMRSKLFWRF
+697 STEMRSKLFWRF

-723 RKYEDQPDGQFKFDT
+723 REYQDQPDGQFRFNT
-738 FMQQIAVAYGVGLR
+738 FLKQIAVAYGVGLR
-752 LNFDYFVI
+752 LNFDYFVV

-768 VNPAYTTT
+768 VNPVYTTP
-776 REHYPLVHP
+776 REHFPLVHP
-785 RFSRDHAFHF
+785 KFSRDHAFHF

>member
-1 MLLRMMKIVRVSPK
+1 M
-15 GWRTSLIFECKVT
+15 
-28 VKNTKSFR
+28 
-36 LRRFFLFLTKKNS
+36 
-49 NFAYNFHIAH
+49 YIAH
-59 YMAPRLHNI
+59 NMARRLNNI
-68 TSHILHTLIVFV
+68 TSHILYTLFVFV
-80 LLVLVGCDGTRYVAD
+80 LLALVGCDGTRYVAD
-95 GDYLLTSTHVTCEN
+95 GDYLLTSTHVSCEN

-132 LKMPLGFYSM
+132 LKVPLGFYSM
-142 SGADTTKWI
+142 SGVDTTKWI

-161 PVVYDSVLTARTV
+161 PVVYDSLLTARTV

-183 EGYLNAQVIPQLSAV
+183 EGYLNATVTPQLTKK
-198 GKRMKVNYNIV
+198 GKRIKVNYDIV
-209 TGSPYVVRKIYY
+209 TGSPYVVRKIKYD
-221 NIDDPA
+221 IKDP
-227 IDGLLA
+227 IIGDMLA
-233 DDDQLLDM
+233 KDEQLLDM
-241 HSGQIFSVNQLGKNR
+241 HTGQIFSVNQLGRNR

-261 YLNNHGYYLFNKEFI
+261 YLNNHGYYQFNKEFI
-276 SFDVDSSQMI
+276 TFDVDSSQMN

-296 LYRRNNYQEYSPHPK
+296 LYRRNSYQDFSLHPLYSV
-311 YRIRNVYFEGANTP
+311 RNVYFEGANTP
-325 EFKLRPSVLEQNSF
+325 DFTLRRSVLEQNSF
-339 IAPGA
+339 IASGK
-344 PYSAADLQKT
+344 PYSAADLQRT

-387 PQKTHSI
+387 PQKTNSI

-417 RNVFHGS
+417 RNIFHGS
-424 ELLNVTARGAFEAI
+424 ELLNVTARGAYEAI
-438 RGLEGYQSHNYEEIG
+438 RGLEGYQSHNYEEWG

-475 SSATSEILFSF
+475 SSATSEILFSY

-499 TTAWRYKWS
+499 TAAWRYKWN
-508 NPQKHIQYK
+508 NPRKHTQYK

-535 KHDYLESESNRNAIL
+535 KHDYLDSVSNRNAIL
-550 RYNYEDLMIVKTGV
+550 RYNYENLMIMKAGI

-569 DRGRAVRL
+569 DKGKTIRL
-577 NLETA
+577 NLESA
-582 GNVLQFLASPLKFKK
+582 GNVLHLLSAPLKFRE
-597 NSEGQNTFLGIAYAQ
+597 NDEGQNTFLGIAYAQ
-612 YVKGDA
+612 YIKGDV

-631 LAVHARLGVA
+631 LAVHARLGIA

-646 STILPFEKRY
+646 SSILPFEKRY

-672 GPGGYQRKDGRIDFI
+672 GPGGYVRNDGRIDFI

-697 SAEMRSKLFWRF
+697 SAEMRSHLFWRF

-723 RKYEDQPDGQFKFDT
+723 RKYDDQPDGQFRFDT
-738 FMQQIAVAYGVGLR
+738 FMKQIAVAYGIGLR

-760 RLDMGMKA
+760 RLDMGVKA
-768 VNPAYTTT
+768 VNPAYTTS
-776 REHYPLVHP
+776 REHFPLVHP
-785 RFSRDHAFHF
+785 NFSRDHAFHF

>member
-1 MLLRMMKIVRVSPK
+1 
-15 GWRTSLIFECKVT
+15 
-28 VKNTKSFR
+28 
-36 LRRFFLFLTKKNS
+36 
-49 NFAYNFHIAH
+49 
-59 YMAPRLHNI
+59 
-68 TSHILHTLIVFV
+68 VFV

-95 GDYLLTSTHVTCEN
+95 GDYLLTSARVSCEN

-123 RPNSKWLSS
+123 RPNSKWLST
-132 LKMPLGFYSM
+132 LKVPLGFYSM

-174 EDITAAVRN
+174 EDLTAAVRN
-183 EGYLNAQVIPQLSAV
+183 EGYLNAQVVPQLSAV
-198 GKRMKVNYNIV
+198 GKRIKVNYDIV
-209 TGSPYVVRKIYY
+209 TGSPYVVRKISH
-221 NIDDPA
+221 NIEDPA
-227 IDGLLA
+227 IETMLTQNK
-233 DDDQLLDM
+233 QLLDM
-241 HSGQIFSVNQLGKNR
+241 HSGQIFSVNQLGRNR

-261 YLNNHGYYLFNKEFI
+261 YLNNHGYFLFNKEFI
-276 SFDVDSSQMI
+276 SFDVDSSQMN
-286 RTVDVTMNID
+286 RTVDVTMNLE
-296 LYRRNNYQEYSPHPK
+296 LYRRNSYQKLSQHPV
-311 YRIRNVYFEGANTP
+311 YRVRNVYFEGANTP
-325 EFKLRPSVLEQNSF
+325 DFKLRQSVLEQNSF
-339 IAPGA
+339 IAPGQ

-374 PDSMYLDCHIQVS
+374 PDSLYLDCHIQVS
-387 PQKTHSI
+387 PQKTNSI

-424 ELLNVTARGAFEAI
+424 ELLNVTARGAYEAI
-438 RGLEGYQSHNYEEIG
+438 RGLEGYQSHNYEELG

-499 TTAWRYKWS
+499 TAAWRYKWS
-508 NPQKHIQYK
+508 NPQRHIQYK

-535 KHDYLESESNRNAIL
+535 KHDYLDSVSNRNAIL
-550 RYNYEDLMIVKTGV
+550 RYNYENLMIVKTGI
-564 GFTYS
+564 GYTYS
-569 DRGRAVRL
+569 DRDKTIRL

-582 GNVLQFLASPLKFKK
+582 GNFLHLLASPLKFKK
-597 NSEGQNTFLGIAYAQ
+597 NAEGQNTFLGIAYAQ

-631 LAVHARLGVA
+631 LAVHARLGIA

-672 GPGGYQRKDGRIDFI
+672 GPGGYTGKDGRIDFI
-687 NQTGDIKLEL
+687 NQTGDIKLEF
-697 SAEMRSKLFWRF
+697 STEMRSKLFWRF

-723 RKYEDQPDGQFKFDT
+723 REYQDQPNGQFKIDS
-738 FMQQIAVAYGVGLR
+738 FMKQIAVAYGVGLR
-752 LNFDYFVI
+752 LNFDYFVV

-768 VNPAYTTT
+768 VNPAYTTS
-776 REHYPLVHP
+776 REHFPLVHP
-785 RFSRDHAFHF
+785 KFSRDHAFHF

>member
-1 MLLRMMKIVRVSPK
+1 M
-15 GWRTSLIFECKVT
+15 
-28 VKNTKSFR
+28 
-36 LRRFFLFLTKKNS
+36 
-49 NFAYNFHIAH
+49 YIAH
-59 YMAPRLHNI
+59 NMARRLNNI
-68 TSHILHTLIVFV
+68 TSHILYTLFVFV
-80 LLVLVGCDGTRYVAD
+80 LLALVGCDGTRYVAD
-95 GDYLLTSTHVTCEN
+95 GDYLLTSTHVSCEN

-132 LKMPLGFYSM
+132 LKVPLGFYSM
-142 SGADTTKWI
+142 SGVDTTKWV

-161 PVVYDSVLTARTV
+161 PVVYDSLLTARTV

-183 EGYLNAQVIPQLSAV
+183 EGYLNATVTPQLTKK
-198 GKRMKVNYNIV
+198 GKRIKVNYDIV
-209 TGSPYVVRKIYY
+209 TGSPYVVRKIKYD
-221 NIDDPA
+221 IKDP
-227 IDGLLA
+227 IIGDMLA
-233 DDDQLLDM
+233 KDEQLLDM
-241 HSGQIFSVNQLGKNR
+241 HIGQIFSVNQLGRNR

-261 YLNNHGYYLFNKEFI
+261 YLNNHGYYQFNKEFI
-276 SFDVDSSQMI
+276 TFDVDSSQMN

-296 LYRRNNYQEYSPHPK
+296 LYRRNSYQDFSLHPLYSV
-311 YRIRNVYFEGANTP
+311 RNVYFEGANTP
-325 EFKLRPSVLEQNSF
+325 DFTLRRSVLEQNSF
-339 IAPGA
+339 IASGK
-344 PYSAADLQKT
+344 PYSAADLQRT

-368 IHFDEN
+368 VHFDEN

-387 PQKTHSI
+387 PQKTNSI

-417 RNVFHGS
+417 RNIFHGS
-424 ELLNVTARGAFEAI
+424 ELLNVTARGAYEAI
-438 RGLEGYQSHNYEEIG
+438 RGLEGYQSHNYEEWG

-475 SSATSEILFSF
+475 SSATSEILFSY

-499 TTAWRYKWS
+499 TAAWRYKWN
-508 NPQKHIQYK
+508 NPRKHTQYK

-535 KHDYLESESNRNAIL
+535 KHDYLDSVSNRNAIL
-550 RYNYEDLMIVKTGV
+550 RYNYENLMIMKAGI

-569 DRGRAVRL
+569 DKGKTIRL
-577 NLETA
+577 NFESA
-582 GNVLQFLASPLKFKK
+582 GNVLHLLSAPLKFRE
-597 NSEGQNTFLGIAYAQ
+597 NDEGQNTFLGIAYAQ
-612 YVKGDA
+612 YIKGDV

-631 LAVHARLGVA
+631 LAVHARLGIA

-646 STILPFEKRY
+646 SSILPFEKRY

-672 GPGGYQRKDGRIDFI
+672 GPGGYVRNDGRIDFI

-697 SAEMRSKLFWRF
+697 SAEMRSHLFWRF

-723 RKYEDQPDGQFKFDT
+723 RKYDDQPDGQFRFDT
-738 FMQQIAVAYGVGLR
+738 FMKQIAVAYGIGLR

-768 VNPAYTTT
+768 VNPAYTTS
-776 REHYPLVHP
+776 REHFPLVHP
-785 RFSRDHAFHF
+785 NFSRDHAFHF

>member
-1 MLLRMMKIVRVSPK
+1 M
-15 GWRTSLIFECKVT
+15 
-28 VKNTKSFR
+28 
-36 LRRFFLFLTKKNS
+36 
-49 NFAYNFHIAH
+49 YIAH
-59 YMAPRLHNI
+59 NMARRLNNI
-68 TSHILHTLIVFV
+68 TSHILYTLFVFV
-80 LLVLVGCDGTRYVAD
+80 LLALVGCDGTRYVAD
-95 GDYLLTSTHVTCEN
+95 GDYLLTSTHVSCEN

-132 LKMPLGFYSM
+132 LKVPLGFYSM
-142 SGADTTKWI
+142 SGVDTTKWI

-161 PVVYDSVLTARTV
+161 PVVYDSLLTARTV

-183 EGYLNAQVIPQLSAV
+183 EGYLNATVTPQLTKK
-198 GKRMKVNYNIV
+198 GKRIKVNYDIV
-209 TGSPYVVRKIYY
+209 TGSPYVVRKIKYD
-221 NIDDPA
+221 IKDP
-227 IDGLLA
+227 IIGDMLA
-233 DDDQLLDM
+233 KDEQLLDM
-241 HSGQIFSVNQLGKNR
+241 HTGQIFSVNQLGRNR

-261 YLNNHGYYLFNKEFI
+261 YLNNHGYSQFNTEFI
-276 SFDVDSSQMI
+276 TFDVDSSLMN

-296 LYRRNNYQEYSPHPK
+296 LYRRNSYQDFSLHPLYSV
-311 YRIRNVYFEGANTP
+311 RNVYFEGANTP
-325 EFKLRPSVLEQNSF
+325 DFTLRRSVLEQNSF
-339 IAPGA
+339 IASGK
-344 PYSAADLQKT
+344 PYSAADLQRT

-387 PQKTHSI
+387 PQKTNSI

-417 RNVFHGS
+417 RNIFHGS
-424 ELLNVTARGAFEAI
+424 ELLNVTARGAYEAI
-438 RGLEGYQSHNYEEIG
+438 RGLEGYQSHNYEEWG

-475 SSATSEILFSF
+475 SSATSEILFSY

-499 TTAWRYKWS
+499 TAAWRYKWN
-508 NPQKHIQYK
+508 NPRKHTQYK

-535 KHDYLESESNRNAIL
+535 KHDYLDSVSNRNAIL
-550 RYNYEDLMIVKTGV
+550 RYNYENLMIMKAGI

-569 DRGRAVRL
+569 DKGKTIRL
-577 NLETA
+577 NFESA
-582 GNVLQFLASPLKFKK
+582 GNVLHLLSAPLKFRE
-597 NSEGQNTFLGIAYAQ
+597 NDEGQNTFLGIAYAQ
-612 YVKGDA
+612 YIKGDV

-631 LAVHARLGVA
+631 LAVHARLGIA

-646 STILPFEKRY
+646 SSILPFEKRY

-672 GPGGYQRKDGRIDFI
+672 GPGGYVRNDGRIDFI

-697 SAEMRSKLFWRF
+697 SAEMRSHLFWRF

-723 RKYEDQPDGQFKFDT
+723 RKYDDQPDGQFRFDT
-738 FMQQIAVAYGVGLR
+738 FMKQIAVAYGIGLR

-768 VNPAYTTT
+768 VNPAYTTS
-776 REHYPLVHP
+776 REHFPLVHP
-785 RFSRDHAFHF
+785 NFSRDHAFHF

>member
-1 MLLRMMKIVRVSPK
+1 M
-15 GWRTSLIFECKVT
+15 
-28 VKNTKSFR
+28 
-36 LRRFFLFLTKKNS
+36 
-49 NFAYNFHIAH
+49 
-59 YMAPRLHNI
+59 
-68 TSHILHTLIVFV
+68 FV
-80 LLVLVGCDGTRYVAD
+80 LLALVGCDGTRYVAD
-95 GDYLLTSTHVTCEN
+95 GDYLLTSSHVSCEN
-109 PRINLTTMDTYIRQ
+109 PRINLATMDTYIRQ

-132 LKMPLGFYSM
+132 LKVPLGFYSM

-151 NRTLRNWGQA
+151 NRTLRKWGQA
-161 PVVYDSVLTARTV
+161 PVVYDSILTARTV

-183 EGYLNAQVIPQLSAV
+183 EGYLNATVTPQLTQK
-198 GKRMKVNYNIV
+198 GKRIKVNYDIV
-209 TGSPYVVRKIYY
+209 TGSPYVVRKINYD
-221 NIDDPA
+221 IKDSVIGDMLVK
-227 IDGLLA
+227 DE
-233 DDDQLLDM
+233 QLLDM
-241 HSGQIFSVNQLGKNR
+241 HTGQIFSVNQLGRNR

-261 YLNNHGYYLFNKEFI
+261 YLNNHGYYQFNKEFI
-276 SFDVDSSQMI
+276 TFDVDSSQMN

-296 LYRRNNYQEYSPHPK
+296 LYRRNSYQEFSQHPLYSV
-311 YRIRNVYFEGANTP
+311 RNVYFEGANTP
-325 EFKLRPSVLEQNSF
+325 DFTLRRSVLEQNSF
-339 IAPGA
+339 IAPGK
-344 PYSAADLQKT
+344 PYSAADLQRT
-354 YTRFSRLQAIRYTN
+354 YTRFSRLQAVRYTN

-387 PQKTHSI
+387 PQKTNSI

-417 RNVFHGS
+417 RNIFHGS
-424 ELLNVTARGAFEAI
+424 ELLNVTARGAYEAI
-438 RGLEGYQSHNYEEIG
+438 RGLEGYQSHNYEEWG

-475 SSATSEILFSF
+475 SSATSEILFSY

-499 TTAWRYKWS
+499 TAAWRYKWN
-508 NPQKHIQYK
+508 NPRKHTQYK

-535 KHDYLESESNRNAIL
+535 KHDYLDSVSNRNAIL
-550 RYNYEDLMIVKTGV
+550 RYNYENLMIMKAGI

-569 DRGRAVRL
+569 DKGKTIRL
-577 NLETA
+577 NLESA
-582 GNVLQFLASPLKFKK
+582 GNVLHLLSAPLKFRE
-597 NSEGQNTFLGIAYAQ
+597 NTEGQKTFVGIAYAQ
-612 YVKGDA
+612 YIKGDA
-618 DYTRLFALDDRSN
+618 DYTRLFALDDRSI
-631 LAVHARLGVA
+631 LAVHARLGIA

-646 STILPFEKRY
+646 SSILPFEKRY

-672 GPGGYQRKDGRIDFI
+672 GPGGYVRNDGRIDFI

-697 SAEMRSKLFWRF
+697 SAEMRSHLFWRF

-723 RKYEDQPDGQFKFDT
+723 RKYDDQPNGQFRFDT
-738 FMQQIAVAYGVGLR
+738 FMKQVAVAYGVGLR

-768 VNPAYTTT
+768 VNPAYTTS
-776 REHYPLVHP
+776 REHFPLVHP
-785 RFSRDHAFHF
+785 NFSRDHAFHF

>member
-1 MLLRMMKIVRVSPK
+1 M
-15 GWRTSLIFECKVT
+15 
-28 VKNTKSFR
+28 
-36 LRRFFLFLTKKNS
+36 
-49 NFAYNFHIAH
+49 YIAH
-59 YMAPRLHNI
+59 NMARRLNNI
-68 TSHILHTLIVFV
+68 TSHILYTLFVFV
-80 LLVLVGCDGTRYVAD
+80 LLALVGCDGTRYVAD
-95 GDYLLTSTHVTCEN
+95 GDYLLTSTHVSCEN

-132 LKMPLGFYSM
+132 LKVPLGFYSM
-142 SGADTTKWI
+142 SGVDTTKWI

-161 PVVYDSVLTARTV
+161 PVVYDSLLTARTV

-183 EGYLNAQVIPQLSAV
+183 EGYLNATVTPQLTKK
-198 GKRMKVNYNIV
+198 GKRIKVNYDIV
-209 TGSPYVVRKIYY
+209 TGSPYVVRKIKYD
-221 NIDDPA
+221 IKDP
-227 IDGLLA
+227 IIGDMLA
-233 DDDQLLDM
+233 KDEQLLDM
-241 HSGQIFSVNQLGKNR
+241 HTGQIFSVNQLGRNR

-261 YLNNHGYYLFNKEFI
+261 YLNNHGYYQFNKEFI
-276 SFDVDSSQMI
+276 TFDVDSSQMS

-296 LYRRNNYQEYSPHPK
+296 LYRRNSYQDFSLHPLYSV
-311 YRIRNVYFEGANTP
+311 RNVYFEGANTP
-325 EFKLRPSVLEQNSF
+325 DFTLRRSVLEQNSF
-339 IAPGA
+339 IASGK
-344 PYSAADLQKT
+344 PYSAADLQRT

-387 PQKTHSI
+387 PQKTNSI

-417 RNVFHGS
+417 RNIFHGS
-424 ELLNVTARGAFEAI
+424 ELLNVTARGAYEAI
-438 RGLEGYQSHNYEEIG
+438 RGLEGYQSHNYEEWG

-475 SSATSEILFSF
+475 SSATSEILFSY

-499 TTAWRYKWS
+499 TAAWRYKWN
-508 NPQKHIQYK
+508 NPRKHTQYK

-535 KHDYLESESNRNAIL
+535 KHDYLDSVSNRNAIL
-550 RYNYEDLMIVKTGV
+550 RYNYENLMIMKTGI

-569 DRGRAVRL
+569 DKGKTIRL
-577 NLETA
+577 NFESA
-582 GNVLQFLASPLKFKK
+582 GNVLHLLSAPLKFRE
-597 NSEGQNTFLGIAYAQ
+597 NDEGQNTFLGIAYAQ
-612 YVKGDA
+612 YIKGDV

-631 LAVHARLGVA
+631 LAVHARLGIA

-646 STILPFEKRY
+646 SSILPFEKRY

-672 GPGGYQRKDGRIDFI
+672 GPGGYVRNDGRIDFI

-697 SAEMRSKLFWRF
+697 SAEMRSHLFWRF

-723 RKYEDQPDGQFKFDT
+723 RKYDDQPDGQFRFDT
-738 FMQQIAVAYGVGLR
+738 FMKQIAVAYGIGLR

-768 VNPAYTTT
+768 VNPAYTTS
-776 REHYPLVHP
+776 REHFPLVHP
-785 RFSRDHAFHF
+785 NFSRDHAFHF

>member
-1 MLLRMMKIVRVSPK
+1 M
-15 GWRTSLIFECKVT
+15 
-28 VKNTKSFR
+28 
-36 LRRFFLFLTKKNS
+36 
-49 NFAYNFHIAH
+49 YIAH
-59 YMAPRLHNI
+59 NMARRLNNI
-68 TSHILHTLIVFV
+68 TSHILYTLFVFV
-80 LLVLVGCDGTRYVAD
+80 LLALVGCDGTRYVAD
-95 GDYLLTSTHVTCEN
+95 GDYLLTSTHVSCEN

-132 LKMPLGFYSM
+132 LKVPLGFYSM
-142 SGADTTKWI
+142 SGVDTTKWI

-161 PVVYDSVLTARTV
+161 PVVYDSLLTARTV

-183 EGYLNAQVIPQLSAV
+183 EGYLNATVTPQLTKK
-198 GKRMKVNYNIV
+198 GKRIKVNYDIV
-209 TGSPYVVRKIYY
+209 TGSPYAVRKIKYD
-221 NIDDPA
+221 IKDP
-227 IDGLLA
+227 IIGDMLA
-233 DDDQLLDM
+233 KDEQLLDM
-241 HSGQIFSVNQLGKNR
+241 HTGQIFSVNQLGRNR

-261 YLNNHGYYLFNKEFI
+261 YLNNHGYYQFNKEFI
-276 SFDVDSSQMI
+276 TFDVDSSQMN

-296 LYRRNNYQEYSPHPK
+296 LYRRNSYQDFSLHPLYSV
-311 YRIRNVYFEGANTP
+311 RNVYFEGANTP
-325 EFKLRPSVLEQNSF
+325 DFTLRRSVLEQNSF
-339 IAPGA
+339 IASGK
-344 PYSAADLQKT
+344 PYSAADLQRT

-387 PQKTHSI
+387 PQKTNSI

-417 RNVFHGS
+417 RNIFHGS
-424 ELLNVTARGAFEAI
+424 ELLNVTARGAYEAI
-438 RGLEGYQSHNYEEIG
+438 RGLEGYQSHNYEEWG

-475 SSATSEILFSF
+475 SSATSEILFSY

-499 TTAWRYKWS
+499 TAAWRYKWN
-508 NPQKHIQYK
+508 NPRKHTQYK

-535 KHDYLESESNRNAIL
+535 KHDYLDSVSNRNAIL
-550 RYNYEDLMIVKTGV
+550 RYNYENLMIMKAGI

-569 DRGRAVRL
+569 DKGKTIRL
-577 NLETA
+577 NFESA
-582 GNVLQFLASPLKFKK
+582 GNVLHLLSAPLKFRE
-597 NSEGQNTFLGIAYAQ
+597 NDEGQNTFLGIAYAQ
-612 YVKGDA
+612 YIKGDV

-631 LAVHARLGVA
+631 LAVHARLGIA

-646 STILPFEKRY
+646 SSILPFEKRY

-672 GPGGYQRKDGRIDFI
+672 GPGGYVRNDGRIDFI

-697 SAEMRSKLFWRF
+697 SAEMRSHLFWRF

-723 RKYEDQPDGQFKFDT
+723 RKYDDQPDGQFRFDT
-738 FMQQIAVAYGVGLR
+738 FMKQIAVAYGIGLR

-768 VNPAYTTT
+768 VNPAYTTS
-776 REHYPLVHP
+776 REHFPLVHP
-785 RFSRDHAFHF
+785 NFSRDHAFHF

>member
-1 MLLRMMKIVRVSPK
+1 M
-15 GWRTSLIFECKVT
+15 
-28 VKNTKSFR
+28 
-36 LRRFFLFLTKKNS
+36 
-49 NFAYNFHIAH
+49 HIAH
-59 YMAPRLHNI
+59 NMARRLRNI
-68 TSHILHTLIVFV
+68 KSNISYTLLVFV
-80 LLVLVGCDGTRYVAD
+80 LLALVGCDGTRYVAD
-95 GDYLLTSTHVTCEN
+95 GDYLLTSARVSCDN

-123 RPNSKWLSS
+123 RPNSKWLST
-132 LKMPLGFYSM
+132 LKVPLGFYSM

-183 EGYLNAQVIPQLSAV
+183 EGFLNAQVVPQLSAV
-198 GKRMKVNYNIV
+198 GKRMKVNYNIE
-209 TGSPYVVRKIYY
+209 TGSPYVVRKISH
-221 NIDDPA
+221 NIEDPA
-227 IDGLLA
+227 IETLLTQNK
-233 DDDQLLDM
+233 QLLDM
-241 HSGQIFSVNQLGKNR
+241 HSGQIFSVNQLGRNR
-256 NRITD
+256 NRITE

-276 SFDVDSSQMI
+276 SFDVDSSQMN
-286 RTVDVTMNID
+286 RTVDVTMNLE
-296 LYRRNNYQEYSPHPK
+296 LYRRNSYQKLSQHPL
-311 YRIRNVYFEGANTP
+311 YRVRNVYFEGANTP
-325 EFKLRPSVLEQNSF
+325 DFKLRRSVLEQNSF
-339 IAPGA
+339 IAPGQ

-354 YTRFSRLQAIRYTN
+354 YTRFSRLQAIRYTS

-374 PDSMYLDCHIQVS
+374 PDSLYLDCHIQVS
-387 PQKTHSI
+387 PQKTNSI

-424 ELLNVTARGAFEAI
+424 ELLNVTARGAYEAI
-438 RGLEGYQSHNYEEIG
+438 RGLEGYQSHDYEELG

-499 TTAWRYKWS
+499 TAAWRYKWS

-535 KHDYLESESNRNAIL
+535 KHDYLDSVSNRNAIL
-550 RYNYEDLMIVKTGV
+550 RYNYENLMIMKAGI
-564 GFTYS
+564 GLTYS
-569 DRGRAVRL
+569 DRDKTIRL

-582 GNVLQFLASPLKFKK
+582 GNFLHLLAGPLKFKK
-597 NSEGQNTFLGIAYAQ
+597 NEYGQNMALGIAYAQ

-618 DYTRLFALDDRSN
+618 DYSRLFALDDRN
-631 LAVHARLGVA
+631 ILAVHARLGIA

-672 GPGGYQRKDGRIDFI
+672 GPGGYTGKDGRIDFI
-687 NQTGDIKLEL
+687 NQTGDIKLEF
-697 SAEMRSKLFWRF
+697 STEMRSKLFWRF
-709 QSAIFVDAGNIWTI
+709 QGAVFVDAGNIWTI
-723 RKYEDQPDGQFKFDT
+723 REYQDQPDGQFKFDT
-738 FMQQIAVAYGVGLR
+738 FLKQIAAAYGVGLR
-752 LNFDYFVI
+752 LNFDYFVV

-776 REHYPLVHP
+776 REHFPLVHP
-785 RFSRDHAFHF
+785 KFSRDHAFHF

>member
-1 MLLRMMKIVRVSPK
+1 M
-15 GWRTSLIFECKVT
+15 
-28 VKNTKSFR
+28 
-36 LRRFFLFLTKKNS
+36 
-49 NFAYNFHIAH
+49 YIAH
-59 YMAPRLHNI
+59 NMARRLNNI
-68 TSHILHTLIVFV
+68 TSHILYTLFVFV
-80 LLVLVGCDGTRYVAD
+80 LLALVGCDGTRYVAD
-95 GDYLLTSTHVTCEN
+95 GDYLLTSTHVSCEN

-132 LKMPLGFYSM
+132 LKVPLGFYSM
-142 SGADTTKWI
+142 SGVDTTKWI

-161 PVVYDSVLTARTV
+161 PVVYDSQLTARTV

-183 EGYLNAQVIPQLSAV
+183 EGYLNATVTPQLTKK
-198 GKRMKVNYNIV
+198 GKRIKVNYDIV
-209 TGSPYVVRKIYY
+209 TGSPYVVRKIKYD
-221 NIDDPA
+221 IKDP
-227 IDGLLA
+227 IIGDMLA
-233 DDDQLLDM
+233 KDEQLLDM
-241 HSGQIFSVNQLGKNR
+241 HTGQIFSVNQLGRNR

-261 YLNNHGYYLFNKEFI
+261 YLNNHGYYQFNKEFI
-276 SFDVDSSQMI
+276 TFDVDSSQMN

-296 LYRRNNYQEYSPHPK
+296 LYRRNSYQDFSLHPLYSV
-311 YRIRNVYFEGANTP
+311 RNVYFEGANTP
-325 EFKLRPSVLEQNSF
+325 DFTLRRSVLEQNSF
-339 IAPGA
+339 IASGK
-344 PYSAADLQKT
+344 PYSAADLQRT

-387 PQKTHSI
+387 PQKTNSI

-417 RNVFHGS
+417 RNIFHGS
-424 ELLNVTARGAFEAI
+424 ELLNVTARGAYEAI
-438 RGLEGYQSHNYEEIG
+438 RGLEGYQSHNYEEWG

-475 SSATSEILFSF
+475 SSATSEILFSY

-499 TTAWRYKWS
+499 TAAWRYKWN
-508 NPQKHIQYK
+508 NPRKHTQYK

-535 KHDYLESESNRNAIL
+535 KHDYLDSVSNRNAIL
-550 RYNYEDLMIVKTGV
+550 RYNYENLMIMKAGI

-569 DRGRAVRL
+569 DKGKTIRL
-577 NLETA
+577 NFESA
-582 GNVLQFLASPLKFKK
+582 GNVLHLLSAPLKFRE
-597 NSEGQNTFLGIAYAQ
+597 NDEGQNTFLGIAYAQ
-612 YVKGDA
+612 YIKGDV

-631 LAVHARLGVA
+631 LAVHARLGIA

-646 STILPFEKRY
+646 SSILPFEKRY

-672 GPGGYQRKDGRIDFI
+672 GPGGYVRNDGRIDFI

-697 SAEMRSKLFWRF
+697 SAEMRSHLFWRF

-723 RKYEDQPDGQFKFDT
+723 RKYDDQPDGQFRFDT
-738 FMQQIAVAYGVGLR
+738 FMKQIAVAYGIGLR

-768 VNPAYTTT
+768 VNPAYTTS
-776 REHYPLVHP
+776 REHFPLVHP
-785 RFSRDHAFHF
+785 NFSRDHAFHF

>member
-1 MLLRMMKIVRVSPK
+1 MAL
-15 GWRTSLIFECKVT
+15 
-28 VKNTKSFR
+28 R
-36 LRRFFLFLTKKNS
+36 LR
-49 NFAYNFHIAH
+49 
-59 YMAPRLHNI
+59 NI
-68 TSHILHTLIVFV
+68 TSHISYALLVFV
-80 LLVLVGCDGTRYVAD
+80 LLALVGCDGTRYVAD
-95 GDYLLTSTHVTCEN
+95 GDYLLTSSHVSCEN
-109 PRINLTTMDTYIRQ
+109 PRINLATMDTYIRQ

-132 LKMPLGFYSM
+132 LKVPLGFYSM

-151 NRTLRNWGQA
+151 NRTLRKWGQA
-161 PVVYDSVLTARTV
+161 PVVYDSILTARTV

-183 EGYLNAQVIPQLSAV
+183 EGYLNATVTPQLTQK
-198 GKRMKVNYNIV
+198 GKRIKVNYDIV
-209 TGSPYVVRKIYY
+209 TGSPYVVRKINYD
-221 NIDDPA
+221 IKDSVIGDMLVK
-227 IDGLLA
+227 DE
-233 DDDQLLDM
+233 QLLDM
-241 HSGQIFSVNQLGKNR
+241 HTGQIFSVNQLGRNR

-261 YLNNHGYYLFNKEFI
+261 YLNNHGYYQFNKEFI
-276 SFDVDSSQMI
+276 TFDVDSSQMN

-296 LYRRNNYQEYSPHPK
+296 LYRRNSYQEFSQHPLYSV
-311 YRIRNVYFEGANTP
+311 RNVYFEGANTP
-325 EFKLRPSVLEQNSF
+325 DFTLRRSVLEQNSF
-339 IAPGA
+339 IAPGK
-344 PYSAADLQKT
+344 PYSAADLQRT
-354 YTRFSRLQAIRYTN
+354 YTRFSRLQAVRYTN

-387 PQKTHSI
+387 PQKTNSI

-417 RNVFHGS
+417 RNIFHGS
-424 ELLNVTARGAFEAI
+424 ELLNVTARGAYEAI
-438 RGLEGYQSHNYEEIG
+438 RGLEGYQSHNYEEWG

-475 SSATSEILFSF
+475 SSATSEILFSY

-499 TTAWRYKWS
+499 TAAWRYKWN
-508 NPQKHIQYK
+508 NPRKHTQYK

-535 KHDYLESESNRNAIL
+535 KHDYLDSVSNRNAIL
-550 RYNYEDLMIVKTGV
+550 RYNYENLMIMKAGI

-569 DRGRAVRL
+569 DKGKTIRL
-577 NLETA
+577 NLESA
-582 GNVLQFLASPLKFKK
+582 GNVLHLLSAPLKFRE
-597 NSEGQNTFLGIAYAQ
+597 NTEGQKTFVGIAYAQ
-612 YVKGDA
+612 YIKGDA
-618 DYTRLFALDDRSN
+618 DYTRLFALDDRSI
-631 LAVHARLGVA
+631 LAVHARLGIA

-646 STILPFEKRY
+646 SSILPFEKRY

-672 GPGGYQRKDGRIDFI
+672 GPGGYVRNDGRIDFI

-697 SAEMRSKLFWRF
+697 SAEMRSHLFWRF

-723 RKYEDQPDGQFKFDT
+723 RKYDDQPNGQFRFDT
-738 FMQQIAVAYGVGLR
+738 FMKQVAVAYGVGLR

-768 VNPAYTTT
+768 VNPAYTTS
-776 REHYPLVHP
+776 REHFPLVHP
-785 RFSRDHAFHF
+785 NFSRDHAFHF

>member
-1 MLLRMMKIVRVSPK
+1 
-15 GWRTSLIFECKVT
+15 
-28 VKNTKSFR
+28 
-36 LRRFFLFLTKKNS
+36 
-49 NFAYNFHIAH
+49 
-59 YMAPRLHNI
+59 
-68 TSHILHTLIVFV
+68 
-80 LLVLVGCDGTRYVAD
+80 
-95 GDYLLTSTHVTCEN
+95 
-109 PRINLTTMDTYIRQ
+109 
-123 RPNSKWLSS
+123 
-132 LKMPLGFYSM
+132 M
-142 SGADTTKWI
+142 SGVDTTKWI

-161 PVVYDSVLTARTV
+161 PVVYDSQLTARTV

-183 EGYLNAQVIPQLSAV
+183 EGYLNATVTPQLTKK
-198 GKRMKVNYNIV
+198 GKRIKVNYDIV
-209 TGSPYVVRKIYY
+209 TGSPYVVRKIKYD
-221 NIDDPA
+221 IKDP
-227 IDGLLA
+227 IIGDMLA
-233 DDDQLLDM
+233 KDEQLLDM
-241 HSGQIFSVNQLGKNR
+241 HTGQIFSVNQLGRNR

-261 YLNNHGYYLFNKEFI
+261 YLNNHGYYQFNKEFI
-276 SFDVDSSQMI
+276 TFDVDSSQMN

-296 LYRRNNYQEYSPHPK
+296 LYRRNSYQDFSLHPLYSV
-311 YRIRNVYFEGANTP
+311 RNVYFEGANTP
-325 EFKLRPSVLEQNSF
+325 DFTLRRSVLEQNSF
-339 IAPGA
+339 IASGK
-344 PYSAADLQKT
+344 PYSAADLQRT

-387 PQKTHSI
+387 PQKTNSI

-417 RNVFHGS
+417 RNIFHGS
-424 ELLNVTARGAFEAI
+424 ELLNVTARGAYEAI
-438 RGLEGYQSHNYEEIG
+438 RGLEGYQSHNYEEWG

-475 SSATSEILFSF
+475 SSATSEILFSY

-499 TTAWRYKWS
+499 TAAWRYKWN
-508 NPQKHIQYK
+508 NPRKHTQYK

-535 KHDYLESESNRNAIL
+535 KHDYLDSVSNRNAIL
-550 RYNYEDLMIVKTGV
+550 RYNYENLMIMKAGI

-569 DRGRAVRL
+569 DKGKTIRL
-577 NLETA
+577 NFESA
-582 GNVLQFLASPLKFKK
+582 GNVLHLLSAPLKFRE
-597 NSEGQNTFLGIAYAQ
+597 NDEGQNTFLGIAYAQ
-612 YVKGDA
+612 YIKGDV

-631 LAVHARLGVA
+631 LAVHARLGIA

-646 STILPFEKRY
+646 SSILPFEKRY

-672 GPGGYQRKDGRIDFI
+672 GPGGYVRNDGRIDFI

-697 SAEMRSKLFWRF
+697 SAEMRSHLFWRF

-723 RKYEDQPDGQFKFDT
+723 RKYDDQPDGQFRFDT
-738 FMQQIAVAYGVGLR
+738 FMKQIAVAYGIGLR

-768 VNPAYTTT
+768 VNPAYTTS
-776 REHYPLVHP
+776 REHFPLVHP
-785 RFSRDHAFHF
+785 NFSRDHAFHF